1 MWHYF
6 DYMPKLIISLDS
18 KDVVSVKF
26 DNKLEKIY
34 KLVLPTLWSYA
45 EKRLSLNEVS
55 ICDYSCYSNQKLSNT
70 SYDKFIK
77 DFTSKIAE

>member
-18 KDVVSVKF
+18 KGVVSLKF

-55 ICDYSCYSNQKLSNT
+55 YVTTAAIQIKNYLILRMTNSSKT
-70 SYDKFIK
+70 SLLK
-77 DFTSKIAE
+77 

>member
-18 KDVVSVKF
+18 KGVVSLKF

-55 ICDYSCYSNQKLSNT
+55 YVTTAAIQIKNYLILHMTNSSKT
-70 SYDKFIK
+70 SFLK
-77 DFTSKIAE
+77 